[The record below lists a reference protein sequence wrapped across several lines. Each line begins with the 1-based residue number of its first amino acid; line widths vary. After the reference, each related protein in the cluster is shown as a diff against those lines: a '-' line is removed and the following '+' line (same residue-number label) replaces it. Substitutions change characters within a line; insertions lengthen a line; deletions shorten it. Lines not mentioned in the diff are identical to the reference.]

1 MNFFHKKKL
10 YIPALS
16 IVALVFGLLLVIGIS
31 TFRNIDREKNTQL
44 DFVYRQG
51 LLLLRA
57 IEAGARSGMAMPMW
71 GEDSIAVLLQETG
84 RDETIAYIYLVDER
98 GSVVHHSEP
107 RLEGAAAAWRPEI
120 SSRTEIKTRIRKSGD
135 GSQVYELAKIFS
147 PDTGQPQFMMGRRMM
162 SRHAHEN
169 DLIVIGL
176 SMHNFELARKSDVQH
191 AVVMAFIVLALG
203 SGTFFF
209 IFVIQNFYL
218 VDKTLKRT
226 QDYTRQVI
234 ANMANGLLGLDRH
247 GKLVSY
253 NQVALNLLEIA
264 EADLKH
270 VVLENIIDFNATG
283 IRDTIR
289 SCRKV
294 IDHEFLFRSRSGRMI
309 PLSISSTPIENE
321 MGQCEGVV
329 VVLRDMSEIKA
340 LEQKV
345 RETEKLAAIGR
356 MAASVAHEVRN
367 PLSSIK
373 GLAQHLSNTLP
384 TDGNQ
389 KTHAQIMVKE
399 VDRINRVINDLLTF
413 SRPLQPERN
422 PTNVHELV
430 QHAVQLVK
438 ADAETRHIQLRTNME
453 PLQTAPLLD
462 ENHMTQVLLNLLLNA
477 LSAIGQNGS
486 IDINVYRGG
495 GGHDLVIEVQDDG
508 EGIAPENL
516 TRIFEPFMTTK
527 EKGTG
532 IGLAIVKRI
541 IDNHNG
547 QIEVRSPVKHKDR
560 GSAIK
565 MRIPIVNA

>member
-1 MNFFHKKKL
+1 M

-84 RDETIAYIYLVDER
+84 RDETIAYIYLMDDR

-107 RLEGAAAAWRPEI
+107 HLEGSTAAWRPQI

-147 PDTGQPQFMMGRRMM
+147 PDTGKRRPMMARRMM

-169 DLIVIGL
+169 DMIVIGL
-176 SMHNFELARKSDVQH
+176 SMHNFEMARKSDVQH
-191 AVVMAFIVLALG
+191 AIIMAIIVLALG

-226 QDYTRQVI
+226 QDYTSQVI

-253 NQVALNLLEIA
+253 NQVALDLLEL
-264 EADLKH
+264 EEVNLKH
-270 VVLENIIDFNATG
+270 VAIENIIDFNATG
-283 IRDTIR
+283 IRDTIK

-294 IDHEFLFRSRSGRMI
+294 IDQEFLFTSRSGQMTT
-309 PLSISSTPIENE
+309 LSISSTPIENE
-321 MGQCEGVV
+321 MGQCKGVV
-329 VVLRDMSEIKA
+329 VVLRDLSEIKA

-345 RETEKLAAIGR
+345 RESEKLAAVGR
-356 MAASVAHEVRN
+356 LAASVAHEVRN

-373 GLAQHLSNTLP
+373 GLAQYMSNTLQ
-384 TDGNQ
+384 DGSQQ
-389 KTHAQIMVKE
+389 KQHAQIMVKE

-422 PTNVHELV
+422 PTNVHELI
-430 QHAVQLVK
+430 QHAVQLIK
-438 ADAETRHIQLRTNME
+438 ADAETRHIELRTNLE
-453 PLQTAPLLD
+453 SLQVTPLLD
-462 ENHMTQVLLNLLLNA
+462 ENQMTQVLLNLLLNA
-477 LSAIGQNGS
+477 LSAIGQNGI
-486 IDINVYRGG
+486 IDISVHVTGD
-495 GGHDLVIEVQDDG
+495 GHLLVIEVQDDG
-508 EGIAPENL
+508 EGIAPEHMP
-516 TRIFEPFMTTK
+516 RIFEPFMTTK

-532 IGLAIVKRI
+532 IGLAIVKKI
-541 IDNHNG
+541 IEIHDGH
-547 QIEVRSPVKHKDR
+547 IEVTSPTNNNDR
-560 GSAIK
+560 GSIFK
-565 MRIPIVNA
+565 MSIPIVSA